1 MESQKSHPPKGPQ
14 TALARPSYFEKFSKA
29 GQLDEANLGPMG
41 FEEDDGDTANS
52 EGEAG
57 PSQACAS
64 PALHQGLLRAT
75 PPRPLFSHTPSPMHY
90 M

>member
-1 MESQKSHPPKGPQ
+1 MGPIKKSC
-14 TALARPSYFEKFSKA
+14 FEKFSKA

-41 FEEDDGDTANS
+41 FEEDDGDTANL

-64 PALHQGLLRAT
+64 PASHQGLLRAT
-75 PPRPLFSHTPSPMHY
+75 PPRPLFSRTPSPMR
-90 M
+90 